1 MNQIKVFPREAYH
14 DQGYEEGD
22 GIGYKHY
29 DGTPQEWW
37 RATTLIKHILNT
49 KRSRPCR
56 IQLTDEQFDQVIKIQ
71 ICRLKEIFEH
81 QYVQDKNS
89 FVIETT
95 GENMGMMQLIGVATL
110 ILIKKIANKENY
122 QSYLTIIDE
131 LFGDRIERNSK
142 AYLLRW
148 FVQHDNTI
156 THYVEGIKQM
166 HNII

>member
-1 MNQIKVFPREAYH
+1 MNQIKVFPREAYQ

-22 GIGYKHY
+22 GVGYKHY

-49 KRSRPCR
+49 KRSRPIR
-56 IQLTDEQFDQVIKIQ
+56 IQFTDEQFDQVIKIQ

-122 QSYLTIIDE
+122 QNYLVIIDE
-131 LFGDRIERNSK
+131 LYGDKIERTSK
-142 AYLLRW
+142 AYFLGW
-148 FVQHDNTI
+148 FIQNNNTI
-156 THYVEGIKQM
+156 TKYIDGIKQM